1 MSSKKHEVLP
11 GHAQTSLRL
20 SHSKG
25 YVIVV
30 IIIISNRSQMTSKF
44 AKNKKMEQEPSASV
58 LRMFFLHFDLTYSFY
73 TWKEK
78 KNYKLPYRIEDKCQ
92 F

>member
-25 YVIVV
+25 YVII

-58 LRMFFLHFDLTYSFY
+58 LLMFFLHFDLAYSFY
-73 TWKEK
+73 T
-78 KNYKLPYRIEDKCQ
+78 
-92 F
+92 

>member
-25 YVIVV
+25 YVII

-44 AKNKKMEQEPSASV
+44 AKNKRMEQEPSASV
-58 LRMFFLHFDLTYSFY
+58 LRMFFLHFDLAYSFY

-78 KNYKLPYRIEDKCQ
+78 KNYKLPYRIEDKGQ

>member
-25 YVIVV
+25 YVII

-58 LRMFFLHFDLTYSFY
+58 LRMFFLHFD
-73 TWKEK
+73 
-78 KNYKLPYRIEDKCQ
+78 
-92 F
+92 